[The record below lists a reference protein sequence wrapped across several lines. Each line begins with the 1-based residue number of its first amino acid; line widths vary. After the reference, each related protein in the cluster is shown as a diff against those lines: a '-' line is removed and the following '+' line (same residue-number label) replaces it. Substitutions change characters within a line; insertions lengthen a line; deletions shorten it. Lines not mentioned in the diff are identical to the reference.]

1 MHRTTRCIAK
11 TFWHLPTNAAKL
23 TAARRDGWPELF
35 EDIETYGVKRWQDE
49 LGPPPFSDGVME
61 TAAVLVLEPIFEADL
76 PPENSMP
83 IGVTMAHWTRCA
95 RSTH

>member
-1 MHRTTRCIAK
+1 VAGRTGTPAIR
-11 TFWHLPTNAAKL
+11 
-23 TAARRDGWPELF
+23 
-35 EDIETYGVKRWQDE
+35 
-49 LGPPPFSDGVME
+49 DGVME

-83 IGVTMAHWTRCA
+83 IDVTMAHWTRCA